1 MLLMSL
7 MSKAEKAVLIIVALV
22 FIVLLFIGL
31 KHDIEINDWCNQQ
44 GGQIVKTLKGY
55 KCLEIKEI
63 K

>member
-31 KHDIEINDWCNQQ
+31 EHDIEINDWCNQQ
-44 GGQIVKTLKGY
+44 GGQIVKTQKGY
-55 KCLEIKEI
+55 KCVEVKEI

>member
-1 MLLMSL
+1 MSL
-7 MSKAEKAVLIIVALV
+7 MSKFEKAVLGTVVLV

-31 KHDIEINDWCNQQ
+31 EHDIEWNDWCTQQ

-55 KCLEIKEI
+55 KCVEIKEI

>member
-7 MSKAEKAVLIIVALV
+7 MSKFEKAVLIIVALV

-31 KHDIEINDWCNQQ
+31 EHDIEINDWCNQQ
-44 GGQIVKTLKGY
+44 GGQIVKTLEGY
-55 KCLEIKEI
+55 KCVEVKEI

>member
-7 MSKAEKAVLIIVALV
+7 MSKFEKAVLIIVALV

-31 KHDIEINDWCNQQ
+31 EHDIEINDWCNQQ

-55 KCLEIKEI
+55 KCVEVKEI

>member
-1 MLLMSL
+1 
-7 MSKAEKAVLIIVALV
+7 MSKFEKAVLIIVALV

-31 KHDIEINDWCNQQ
+31 EHDIEINDWCNQQ

-55 KCLEIKEI
+55 KCVEVKEI